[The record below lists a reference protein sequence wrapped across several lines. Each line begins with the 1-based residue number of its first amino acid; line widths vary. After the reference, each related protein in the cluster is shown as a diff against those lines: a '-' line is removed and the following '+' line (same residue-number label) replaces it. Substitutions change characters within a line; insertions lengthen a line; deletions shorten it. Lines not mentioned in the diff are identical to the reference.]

1 MVKNPIKFTDV
12 TFRDGHQSSLAT
24 RLRTEDMEPIAAE
37 MDKAGFYSMEV
48 WGGAT
53 FDVTTRFLNEDPW
66 ERIRILKKLMPKT
79 PLQMLLRGQNL
90 VGYRNYADD
99 VVKAFVSYAAE
110 AGIDIF
116 RVFDA
121 VNDERNLEMAVKSI
135 KECGKHAQLAIS
147 YSLTES
153 RLGGPIFT
161 LDYYVNKA
169 RVYQDLGADSLCIK
183 DMAGLISPE
192 DAFTLIQA
200 LKKALRIPVQL
211 HTHYTSGMASMSYL
225 KAIEAGVDILDVAL
239 APFALR
245 SSLPAIEPFVA
256 ALKGTDRDP
265 GLDLKHLF
273 KLGQYVE
280 SIAPKYRDYLNN
292 TKMAVIDTEVLIHQ
306 IPGGM
311 TSNFV
316 SQLKE
321 AGAIDKLPEVLAEL
335 PKVRKE
341 LGYPPLVTPT
351 SQIVGSQAVQNV
363 LFGRYKMVS
372 GQTKD
377 YVYGLYGKS
386 PAPIDLEVQKMVLKG
401 YDKGETP
408 ITCRPADILKP
419 EMEAAKEA
427 TSEIAKN
434 TGDVLIYA
442 LYPTTGLRF
451 LKWKYGLEKPPAET
465 RVKTL
470 EDVKKEDELIAQAK
484 AGKVT
489 EKKALAK
496 GANIR
501 NFKVYVNSEV
511 YDIGIEAEDAMM
523 LAQAPAAQP
532 AQIAAKPTQAARRIE
547 VEEEVEAKPAKANEV
562 QITAPMPGV
571 ILQYEVKVGDTVKA
585 EDPVV
590 MLEAMKMANVIVSTV
605 DGKVKVLNY
614 KEGDHVAK
622 DAVLAIIEV

>member
-1 MVKNPIKFTDV
+1 
-12 TFRDGHQSSLAT
+12 
-24 RLRTEDMEPIAAE
+24 MEPIAAE

-465 RVKTL
+465 RAKTL